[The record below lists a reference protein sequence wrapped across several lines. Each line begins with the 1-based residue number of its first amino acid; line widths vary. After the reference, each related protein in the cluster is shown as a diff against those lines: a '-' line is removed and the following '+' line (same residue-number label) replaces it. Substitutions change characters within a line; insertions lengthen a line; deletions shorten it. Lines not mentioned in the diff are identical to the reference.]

1 MSDQLEQPSQTEKKI
16 FEAARHVFQRKGLEG
31 ARMQEIADSAN
42 IHKSMLHYYYR
53 SKEALFQKVYQLSI
67 MKIMPQIVN
76 LLNEEGSLELKIRKF
91 VAKYIETIQANPDI
105 PLFILHELNKDPNRL
120 KQFIMGQVGKKV
132 EPFLQELRQAAKE
145 GRIVD
150 MPPEQILVNIL
161 SLTVFP
167 FIGRPVIQIFLGYE
181 GIDFDQFIED
191 RRLLLPD
198 YVINSIFK
206 WNLAL

>member
-1 MSDQLEQPSQTEKKI
+1 MSDQLEQPSQTEQKI
-16 FEAARHVFQRKGLEG
+16 FEAARHIFQRKGLEG
-31 ARMQEIADSAN
+31 ARMQEIADNAD

-67 MKIMPQIVN
+67 MKVMPEIVN
-76 LLNEEGSLELKIRKF
+76 LLNEEVSLELKIRKF
-91 VAKYIETIQANPDI
+91 VVKYIETIQANPDI

-132 EPFLQELRQAAKE
+132 EPFLEELRQAAKE

-167 FIGRPVIQIFLGYE
+167 FIGRPVIQMILGYE
-181 GIDFDQFIED
+181 GKDFDRFIEE

-198 YVINSIFK
+198 YVINSILK
-206 WNLAL
+206 

>member
-1 MSDQLEQPSQTEKKI
+1 MSDQFEQSSQTEQKI
-16 FEAARHVFQRKGLEG
+16 FEAARYVFQRKGLEG
-31 ARMQEIADSAN
+31 ARMQEIADNAN

-53 SKEALFQKVYQLSI
+53 SKELLFQKVYQLSI
-67 MKIMPQIVN
+67 MKVMPEIVS
-76 LLNEEGSLELKIRKF
+76 LLNEDVSLELKIRKF

-132 EPFLQELRQAAKE
+132 EPFLDELRQAAKE
-145 GRIVD
+145 GRVVS

-167 FIGRPVIQIFLGYE
+167 FIGRPIIQMILGYE
-181 GIDFDQFIED
+181 GKEFDRFIEE

-198 YVINSIFK
+198 YVVNSILK
-206 WNLAL
+206 

>member
-1 MSDQLEQPSQTEKKI
+1 MSDLLEQPSQTEQKI
-16 FEAARHVFQRKGLEG
+16 FEAARHVFHRKGLEG
-31 ARMQEIADSAN
+31 ARMQEIADNAN

-67 MKIMPQIVN
+67 MKVMPEIVN
-76 LLNEEGSLELKIRKF
+76 LLNEEVSLELKIRKF
-91 VAKYIETIQANPDI
+91 VVKYIETIQANPDI
-105 PLFILHELNKDPNRL
+105 PLFILHELNKDPNRF

-132 EPFLQELRQAAKE
+132 EPFLEELRQAAKE
-145 GRIVD
+145 GRVVD

-167 FIGRPVIQIFLGYE
+167 FIGRPVIQMILGYE
-181 GIDFDQFIED
+181 GKDFDQFIEE

-198 YVINSIFK
+198 YVINSISK
-206 WNLAL
+206 

>member
-1 MSDQLEQPSQTEKKI
+1 MSDQLDQLTQTERKI
-16 FEAARHVFQRKGLEG
+16 FEAARLVFQRKGLEG
-31 ARMQEIADSAN
+31 ARMQEIADNAN

-120 KQFIMGQVGKKV
+120 KQFIMEQAGGKV
-132 EPFLQELRQAAKE
+132 EPFLEELRQAAKE
-145 GRIVD
+145 GRVVNL
-150 MPPEQILVNIL
+150 PPEQLLVNIL

-167 FIGRPVIQIFLGYE
+167 FIGRPVIQMILGYE
-181 GIDFDQFIED
+181 GKDFDRFIEE

-198 YVINSIFK
+198 YVARSIMK
-206 WNLAL
+206 S